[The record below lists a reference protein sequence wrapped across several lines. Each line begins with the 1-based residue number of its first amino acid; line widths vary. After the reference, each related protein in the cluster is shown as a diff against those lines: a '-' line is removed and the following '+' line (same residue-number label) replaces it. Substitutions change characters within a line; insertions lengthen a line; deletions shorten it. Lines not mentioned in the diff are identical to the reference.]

1 MFVPS
6 FHFSSLIWVHVMM
19 NAGWGGKALMSSAPP
34 GRSRGYPWPVGM
46 HNPSNVFR
54 VPSQLDL
61 PRSTS
66 AGRQPGG
73 SDDPDIWVFSTWKSR
88 GLEATHCVP
97 LKADSRQSL
106 FWLLG
111 RSDFI
116 VNCHRKLNYT
126 WTKAVS
132 FYLTRSA
139 NSLFVHD
146 CSIYSVDST
155 TFPPLP
161 HR

>member
-1 MFVPS
+1 M
-6 FHFSSLIWVHVMM
+6 
-19 NAGWGGKALMSSAPP
+19 
-34 GRSRGYPWPVGM
+34 
-46 HNPSNVFR
+46 
-54 VPSQLDL
+54 
-61 PRSTS
+61 
-66 AGRQPGG
+66 
-73 SDDPDIWVFSTWKSR
+73 
-88 GLEATHCVP
+88 P

-111 RSDFI
+111 LANQRLSDFI

>member
-88 GLEATHCVP
+88 GLEATHCYP
-97 LKADSRQSL
+97 KGRFQTIPFLAAWTCQPKT
-106 FWLLG
+106 FWLHSKLPQEAQLYMDKG
-111 RSDFI
+111 SFI
-116 VNCHRKLNYT
+116 LLNKVRKQPLRP
-126 WTKAVS
+126 W
-132 FYLTRSA
+132 
-139 NSLFVHD
+139 LFH
-146 CSIYSVDST
+146 
-155 TFPPLP
+155 L
-161 HR
+161 